1 MSTRAERSPERLVMF
16 SDAVVAIAVTLLILP
31 LADAVPE
38 AVAKHL
44 GSLELVDENKWKI
57 YAFLLSFAVILRL
70 WVVHHRVFEHLKVLN
85 RPIML
90 ANFVWLLAIVVIP
103 FTTEMTSSYA
113 DDRFTASL
121 YVGTIMVACLCQ
133 FAMILVAR
141 ARPDFTREET
151 EGFDRLVFGSVVAS
165 AALVLAF
172 VLVALVPG
180 IGYWPMLL
188 LVLNSPLERLHKRRA
203 AVQA

>member
-1 MSTRAERSPERLVMF
+1 MPTRAERSPERLVMF

-38 AVAKHL
+38 AVEKHM
-44 GSLELVDENKWKI
+44 SSVELIDENKWKI

-70 WVVHHRVFEHLKVLN
+70 WVVHHRVFEHLKAFN

-113 DDRFTASL
+113 NDRFTTAL
-121 YVGTIMVACLCQ
+121 YIGTIMVACLCQ
-133 FAMILVAR
+133 LVMLLIAR
-141 ARPDFTREET
+141 GRPDFTREDAD
-151 EGFDRLVFGSVVAS
+151 GFDRMFFGSVISS
-165 AALVLAF
+165 AALVLAL
-172 VLVALVPG
+172 VLAVLVPG